1 MLNRI
6 IRERVVFCLIAVST
20 PIMAKKSIPNQVKAQ
35 IATVIERF
43 NQEVGQQYMIT
54 YVSRYRGNYLY
65 LDRVD
70 FMGNQGP
77 ICRLTY
83 TGDLNSWEFAIYK
96 YSGNRYDPDEWMI
109 PGIGQF
115 DGTVEGAMKAG
126 LEAYPP

>member
-1 MLNRI
+1 MHHSPQNNLNITRG
-6 IRERVVFCLIAVST
+6 FYLIFV
-20 PIMAKKSIPNQVKAQ
+20 MAKKSIPDQVKAEV
-35 IATVIERF
+35 ATIIERF
-43 NQEVGQQYMIT
+43 NQEVGQQYIAK
-54 YVSRYRGNYLY
+54 YVPRYRGNYLY

-70 FMGNQGP
+70 FMGNQGQ

-96 YSGNRYDPDEWMI
+96 YSDNCYAPDEWMF
-109 PGIGQF
+109 PGLGHL